1 MHDKKENLNNP
12 CCLIV
17 DNGLLETVCFRFYL
31 FLPPFQ
37 LRKEF
42 SHGGVKYNKYE
53 VQQPHHN
60 AADNLKQNKEN
71 NVQNHRHAQRVA

>member
-1 MHDKKENLNNP
+1 MYDKKENLNNS

-42 SHGGVKYNKYE
+42 FHGG
-53 VQQPHHN
+53 
-60 AADNLKQNKEN
+60 ACFID
-71 NVQNHRHAQRVA
+71 RVLYFRIFVESLLTSGNS